1 MDDIPQLQEKVHK
14 LKEEL
19 RNNEAD
25 LHMAAHA
32 GKQLLEQNSEL
43 QLQLEGLHKDY
54 TKKIEVLEQE
64 KYSLQLKLET
74 LRGQLEA
81 QMTDLDIQRRDDAR
95 KETQLREQLQ
105 TEHAQRVKTLT
116 DQIRDLKT
124 SQEEAAMLE
133 QQLRDKVEQQ
143 EQLLSEAQSQRRDPN
158 MSVSLTEDSMAL
170 QLELDQLRTDKTNLG
185 LQLRDSEDTVQQ
197 LRFSLDKLQETSAA
211 LKHELQEAEGKAT
224 GYYNALE
231 KSREDILGLEAQI
244 EALKLQSVDPNS
256 RGNSLFAEVEDRR
269 VAVEK
274 KMITLKVQHE
284 SLKKQHLAT
293 KQQLQK
299 LKAQFAAL
307 LQMGGGR
314 ADASQVQRLEQ
325 ALSQSRAETQ
335 VLSNKL
341 KVAERQLEMV
351 ENNPRK
357 AFEQYQSNFTEL
369 GGRKDY
375 AAFLEDRLKESKE
388 ETKKVKA
395 QLDQQKFLQMADKD
409 RLLHCERKLYEA
421 ESKAESLHGQNMKLL
436 VQLEDMKLK
445 YQPELLDNS
454 KVRTGRLE
462 KIPLGKTKEKTAAT
476 TATNLDKGTAGKTAR
491 DSTVG
496 GAVKNSTYTA
506 AKTMGSHIITE
517 SYMKNSMVTTATKLA
532 PSSTVENVSKDG
544 TDSARTGGKGN
555 SSDVPDSAV
564 PCKGVRGSCNS
575 EAAKENSHTNSDSNN
590 VSTQHIQVEKQIEIK
605 EELKVE
611 TDEFVGSRKVRFE
624 APIQTVGRMS
634 MIGRRRCDSDDDDD
648 DDDYD
653 NEGTSRVSRPIGRGR
668 KSHKVVHVPSD
679 GKPECKQQ

>member
-1 MDDIPQLQEKVHK
+1 MEDIPQLQEQVRR
-14 LKEEL
+14 LKEKV
-19 RNNEAD
+19 RNYEAD
-25 LHMAAHA
+25 LELAGHA
-32 GKQLLEQNSEL
+32 GNQLLELNNEL
-43 QLQLEGLHKDY
+43 QLQQEGLHKDY
-54 TKKIEVLEQE
+54 TKKIEALEQE
-64 KYSLQLKLET
+64 KYNQQLKLEAV
-74 LRGQLEA
+74 RGQLEA
-81 QMTDLDIQRRDDAR
+81 QVTDLDMQRRDDVSR
-95 KETQLREQLQ
+95 ERQLREQLQ
-105 TEHAQRVKTLT
+105 TEHAQKVKTLT

-143 EQLLSEAQSQRRDPN
+143 EQLLCEAQSQRRDPN
-158 MSVSLTEDSMAL
+158 MSVSLGEDSMTL

-185 LQLRDSEDTVQQ
+185 LQLRDSEDIVQQ
-197 LRFSLDKLQETSAA
+197 LRFSLDKQQETSAA
-211 LKHELQEAEGKAT
+211 LRHELEETERKAT

-274 KMITLKVQHE
+274 KMISMQVQHE
-284 SLKKQHLAT
+284 SLKKQHMAT

-341 KVAERQLEMV
+341 KATERQLEMV

-357 AFEQYQSNFTEL
+357 AFEQYQSNFSEL

-388 ETKKVKA
+388 ETKKVKS

-445 YQPELLDNS
+445 YQPELLDS
-454 KVRTGRLE
+454 TKVRIGRLE
-462 KIPLGKTKEKTAAT
+462 KIPLGKKKTAAT
-476 TATNLDKGTAGKTAR
+476 TSASSDMGTAGKTAG
-491 DSTVG
+491 DIVG
-496 GAVKNSTYTA
+496 GALKNSTHKA
-506 AKTMGSHIITE
+506 AKTTGNDSTTE
-517 SYMKNSMVTTATKLA
+517 SSTDTAANQAPNSMV
-532 PSSTVENVSKDG
+532 ENDNKQG
-544 TDSARTGGKGN
+544 TDISITGKKGN
-555 SSDVPDSAV
+555 GLGNPDSAM
-564 PCKGVRGSCNS
+564 PCKGDRGSCSNG
-575 EAAKENSHTNSDSNN
+575 AAKENAQTNSDSQSSLSSDN
-590 VSTQHIQVEKQIEIK
+590 VSTKNAQLGQQVEIK
-605 EELKVE
+605 EELNME
-611 TDEFVGSRKVRFE
+611 TDEFVSSRKVRFD
-624 APIQTVGRMS
+624 APIQPGGRLS
-634 MIGRRRCDSDDDDD
+634 IIGRRDCDSDDDDD
-648 DDDYD
+648 YD
-653 NEGTSRVSRPIGRGR
+653 EGTRRVRRPIGRGR

-679 GKPECKQQ
+679 GRPECKQQ